1 MLSGNDK
8 GLDSGEV
15 QDEMQWKICGN
26 PMRFR
31 FPPENGELKKLQ

>member
-15 QDEMQWKICGN
+15 QGRNAMKNLWQTDAIQISAGKW
-26 PMRFR
+26 
-31 FPPENGELKKLQ
+31 